1 MKKTSAFSPTRVSM
15 AVAVVCVGISMP
27 AFAQMDT
34 KMTGRVHYDARYFNN
49 GLSGSQDR
57 DYGSVADTFEI
68 RRARIGFT
76 GNYNKQIQYEGVANG
91 VGSSTNIIDTAF
103 INYGYNSAANIRV
116 GRFKQPF
123 SLEENTSSNNI
134 DFMERS
140 YVNQVIPGKKLGAML
155 HGANQSG
162 FTYAASIYQNDFRE
176 LSNTDGSGT
185 MGALRLTTN
194 LAKFANLDGDSQP
207 VLHLGYGLVSGSYEI
222 LPVTSGNTS
231 KAPDTKTRAT
241 VIGFNDENRGLSNAY
256 RLQIG
261 GDLLGTGGGYN
272 AVANHTVNVQNDMQ
286 GLELAV
292 THGPFKFQGEVA
304 DSKYNAS
311 TTRYNGTTASAIGTA
326 TLSANVKTQYMS
338 VLFNITGE
346 DFSKTYSK
354 GSFGGIKPKSEFM
367 KDYGGV
373 VGNGTGAWQVGYRV
387 SKYQVSIGQAASQDV
402 SDSNADTTYYVNSGD
417 GLGVTTSQ
425 NSRYQNSPSAT
436 THTLAVNWILN
447 SNARVMFNF
456 SRTNFSS
463 PVEVLDSSFD
473 TTTTNK
479 EDIFSIRTQFNF

>member
-1 MKKTSAFSPTRVSM
+1 MKKTSVLSPTRVSM
-15 AVAVVCVGISMP
+15 AVAVVCAGMSMP
-27 AFAQMDT
+27 AFAQMET
-34 KMTGRVHYDARYFNN
+34 KLTGRVHYDARYFSSD
-49 GLSGSQDR
+49 LSGSQDR

-76 GNYNKQIQYEGVANG
+76 GNYNKQIQFEGVANG
-91 VGSSTNIIDTAF
+91 VGSTTNIIDTAF
-103 INYGYNSAANIRV
+103 INYGYNPNANIRV

-140 YVNQVIPGKKLGAML
+140 YVNQVIPGKKLGVML
-155 HGANQSG
+155 HGATDSG
-162 FTYAASIYQNDFRE
+162 ITYGASVYQNDFRE
-176 LSNTDGSGT
+176 LSNTDSSGT
-185 MGALRLTTN
+185 MGAVRLTTN
-194 LAKFANLDGDSQP
+194 LAKLAGNSE
-207 VLHLGYGLVSGSYEI
+207 VVMHLGAGLVAGSYEI

-231 KAPDTKTRAT
+231 KTADTKTRAT
-241 VIGFNDENRGLSNAY
+241 VVGFNDENRGLSNAY

-261 GDLLGTGGGYN
+261 GDLLGGGGYN
-272 AVANHTVNVQNDMQ
+272 AVGNHTVNVQNDMQ
-286 GLELAV
+286 GLELAIAK
-292 THGPFKFQGEVA
+292 GPFKFQGELA

-311 TTRYNGTTASAIGTA
+311 TTRYSGVGSTAIGTA
-326 TLSANVKTQYMS
+326 AVSANVKTHYMS

-373 VGNGTGAWQVGYRV
+373 VGNGTGAWQIGYRV
-387 SKYQVSIGQAASQDV
+387 SKYDVSIGQAASQDV
-402 SDSNADTTYYVNSGD
+402 SDTNADTTYYVNSGD

-436 THTLAVNWILN
+436 THTFAVNWILN

-456 SRTNFSS
+456 ARTNFSN
-463 PVEVLDSSFD
+463 PVEVLDSTFD

-479 EDIFSIRTQFNF
+479 EDIISVRTQFNF